1 MQFDLQKRSF
11 PLKEKAYHEKV
22 NITNAVRLREQLQ
35 LLPKFCREYFVG
47 IEPTT
52 SSRTRLAYSYDLGIF
67 FEYIHDNNPVYKKM
81 PMTDYPLSLLDEVT
95 ALDIEEYLSYLKY
108 YEKNGVEHTNDER
121 GLARKLASLR
131 SLYNYFFKKELIE
144 KNPPALVSTPKIHEK
159 NITRLDIDEV
169 AQIGRAHV

>member
-1 MQFDLQKRSF
+1 M
-11 PLKEKAYHEKV
+11 KEKAYHEKV

-81 PMTDYPLSLLDEVT
+81 LENGKKQYAFEIIQLAKEIS
-95 ALDIEEYLSYLKY
+95 EEA
-108 YEKNGVEHTNDER
+108 G
-121 GLARKLASLR
+121 
-131 SLYNYFFKKELIE
+131 
-144 KNPPALVSTPKIHEK
+144 
-159 NITRLDIDEV
+159 
-169 AQIGRAHV
+169 